1 MDLDQI
7 SAEKK
12 RILDEFVEL
21 CRKGREGE
29 YVHTKDFGRNLAD
42 HLACA
47 EAEWEALFRNIA
59 GTGVVVHR

>member
-29 YVHTKDFGRNLAD
+29 YVHVSDFSRNLAD

-47 EAEWEALFRNIA
+47 EAEWEGWFRAIA